1 MDGKL
6 RTIYIDDEPAGRDM
20 AAEFSSHNDRI
31 EFYTTA
37 TPDEGLAL
45 FDEQAIDCIVTEYN
59 MPSCDGGS
67 VLEAVRAEYPTLPVI
82 FYTNDDSEAVVAETT
97 ATRNTDF
104 VPKGYST
111 EHFQLLTRRIVAV
124 TERRRADNFE
134 RVAALVR
141 DIQSALARARTL
153 EDIETSVCE
162 RLADADPYVFAW
174 IGATDTD
181 SPRVTSKA
189 SAGKEAGYFDVVEIT
204 ADDSPTGQ
212 GPTGRAL
219 KTRSTHVVQN
229 ISVDPAYGPWREPAL
244 ERNYRSSAA
253 IPIQYDDTLYG
264 VLNVYASHPK
274 AFDSDERSLLEDLCE
289 TVAHAYHRIRLQNQY
304 ESQYQELFEDAPIM
318 MAFTREVDDEPIIE
332 DCNQR
337 FADAL
342 GYSRTHL
349 QGQPLAEFY
358 TETSAE
364 RLLDRGGYQRSL
376 EGEFTPKERELVTA
390 DGEQLITLLQA
401 TPRKNPRGDVIGTHA
416 LYVDITDRKRVESVL
431 DQAKAM
437 EASMDGM
444 SILNEDHELIYLNQ
458 AHADIYGYDSP
469 DVLLGHTWK
478 IFYADE
484 EIERL
489 ENGVLRALE
498 KQGRWRGE
506 ATGKRKNG
514 EYFDQEL
521 SLTRTDGGGLVC
533 VVRDITQ
540 RKEYEEKIEKQ
551 RNSLE
556 LLNEVVRHDI
566 RNDMAVVSG
575 RADLLKR
582 HVKEAGQDDLEAIQ
596 DAAESAIR
604 LTKTARSLSEVM
616 LSTDE
621 DIESVELNEYL
632 NPVVETIQSK
642 YSKANVTTEIQIPDV
657 RVRGNDLLKAVFQN
671 LIQNAIVH
679 NDKEVPAVRITTE
692 CDSETVRVRVADNG
706 PGIPESRR
714 DTIFGKGKKGLDS
727 AGTGLGLYL
736 VGRIVA
742 QCGGDVRMEDNDPEG
757 SVFIVELPRTAAQ

>member
-1 MDGKL
+1 
-6 RTIYIDDEPAGRDM
+6 
-20 AAEFSSHNDRI
+20 
-31 EFYTTA
+31 
-37 TPDEGLAL
+37 
-45 FDEQAIDCIVTEYN
+45 
-59 MPSCDGGS
+59 
-67 VLEAVRAEYPTLPVI
+67 
-82 FYTNDDSEAVVAETT
+82 
-97 ATRNTDF
+97 
-104 VPKGYST
+104 
-111 EHFQLLTRRIVAV
+111 
-124 TERRRADNFE
+124 
-134 RVAALVR
+134 
-141 DIQSALARARTL
+141 
-153 EDIETSVCE
+153 
-162 RLADADPYVFAW
+162 
-174 IGATDTD
+174 
-181 SPRVTSKA
+181 
-189 SAGKEAGYFDVVEIT
+189 
-204 ADDSPTGQ
+204 
-212 GPTGRAL
+212 
-219 KTRSTHVVQN
+219 
-229 ISVDPAYGPWREPAL
+229 
-244 ERNYRSSAA
+244 
-253 IPIQYDDTLYG
+253 
-264 VLNVYASHPK
+264 
-274 AFDSDERSLLEDLCE
+274 
-289 TVAHAYHRIRLQNQY
+289 
-304 ESQYQELFEDAPIM
+304 LFEDAPIM

-478 IFYADE
+478 IFYPDE